1 MEQHQAWYEGT
12 QGGAVHPALTPRQQ
26 EGNWLPITS
35 AVQEALSAA
44 PIDAGMWTQLVKKRK
59 ETGAEKKLRTK
70 AESAAEKALLVS
82 GAEIVVSATLKEVVD
97 AKVKEHGTPLLGR
110 GVNKDGFFARVRGK
124 NV

>member
-1 MEQHQAWYEGT
+1 M
-12 QGGAVHPALTPRQQ
+12 
-26 EGNWLPITS
+26 
-35 AVQEALSAA
+35 SAA
-44 PIDAGMWTQLVKKRK
+44 PIDAGMWTQLVKKRN
-59 ETGAEKKLRTK
+59 ETGVEKKLRMK
-70 AESAAEKALLVS
+70 AENAAEKALLVS